1 MKILFLKLNSYVRL
15 NSISYMRE
23 IERGFQNKRE
33 NVSNNRKYGHGS
45 TDLYLFVAR
54 YRSGSTIS
62 KRYVMPVQGR
72 IWHTIF

>member
-33 NVSNNRKYGHGS
+33 NVSNNRKYGHRS
-45 TDLYLFVAR
+45 TDLYLFVA
-54 YRSGSTIS
+54 
-62 KRYVMPVQGR
+62 
-72 IWHTIF
+72 